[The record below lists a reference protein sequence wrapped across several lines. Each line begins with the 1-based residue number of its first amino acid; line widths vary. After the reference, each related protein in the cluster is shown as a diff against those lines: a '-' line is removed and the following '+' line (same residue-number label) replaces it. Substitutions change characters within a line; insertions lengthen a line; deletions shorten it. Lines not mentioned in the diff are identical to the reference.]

1 MRGGFY
7 LMTSIF
13 ACCIL
18 FVFPSPSPVSYVWL
32 LSVLYIGPLPAF
44 RSVFVGSASSKLN
57 WDPKQVCTC
66 VSHATP
72 SWRSHLTLSVRL
84 VYTLPYLQWR
94 IGMLLIFLTSRM
106 VLSAMSCPH
115 GNNVTSVVGWLI
127 YLFFLLPTTLAGKS
141 EGFLVNR
148 EVCWKRN
155 TWAVSQHKRGWRVFL
170 KISNQNWISNRR
182 VCVCHFDTIMGSIIN
197 QCNRLLN
204 YFGDFTWI
212 LHLKSNYL
220 DRILFQ
226 TCKNNWNNKR
236 KKT

>member
-1 MRGGFY
+1 MSNITVYCVLSNCFQSVFCHLAIMAAVDLGNCLSLPDFISLGIRQIWELMLHFRWHSVSRPLTRSLRFPLTVTSNGGLIIAIFDNARGGFY

-32 LSVLYIGPLPAF
+32 LSVLYIGLLPAF

-141 EGFLVNR
+141 EGF
-148 EVCWKRN
+148 W
-155 TWAVSQHKRGWRVFL
+155 
-170 KISNQNWISNRR
+170 
-182 VCVCHFDTIMGSIIN
+182 
-197 QCNRLLN
+197 
-204 YFGDFTWI
+204 
-212 LHLKSNYL
+212 
-220 DRILFQ
+220 
-226 TCKNNWNNKR
+226 
-236 KKT
+236 

>member
-1 MRGGFY
+1 MSNITVYCVLSNCFQSVFCHLAIMAAVDLGNCLSLPDFISLGIRQIWELMLHFRWHSVSRPLTRSLRFPLTVTSNGG
-7 LMTSIF
+7 LIIAIF
-13 ACCIL
+13 DNARWLL
-18 FVFPSPSPVSYVWL
+18 FDDQHLCMLHLVFPSPSPVSYVWL

-141 EGFLVNR
+141 EGF
-148 EVCWKRN
+148 W
-155 TWAVSQHKRGWRVFL
+155 
-170 KISNQNWISNRR
+170 
-182 VCVCHFDTIMGSIIN
+182 
-197 QCNRLLN
+197 
-204 YFGDFTWI
+204 
-212 LHLKSNYL
+212 
-220 DRILFQ
+220 
-226 TCKNNWNNKR
+226 
-236 KKT
+236 